1 MNLFGFEIKRKS
13 EEGLKSF
20 VEKTDDDG
28 AINISSMGAAGG
40 AYGTFIDMEAN
51 SKNEAELVTKYRNM
65 EMHPEVQKAIDDIVN
80 ESIIIDDKNSVV
92 EVNLDNVKL
101 SDNIKK
107 RITEEFNLALE
118 LLDFSNK
125 GYDIFQRFYVD
136 GRLRFHA
143 VIDEGNVRSG
153 IQELR
158 YVDPR
163 KLRKV
168 REIAN
173 KKDVQTQ
180 VITKQTKNEY
190 YIYSDKGF
198 NASMPGTANH
208 NADIKGVRIA
218 KDSIVEVTSG
228 ILNENNTLVLSH
240 MHKAIKPLNQL
251 KMLED
256 AVVIYR
262 ISRAPERRIFYIDV
276 GNLPK
281 IKAEQYLREM
291 MVKHKNRL
299 VYDATTGEVR
309 DDRKHMTMLEDFWL
323 PRREGGKGTEITT
336 LAGGQNL
343 GEMEDVI
350 YFQKALYRSL
360 NVPLSRMETENVF
373 GLGKSSEISRDELKF
388 NKFIKR
394 LRARFSILFDNI
406 LEKQLV
412 LKNVMTIEE
421 WQDVKNKIRYDFQ
434 EDNHFTE
441 LKEGEILR
449 ERLQSLDAIQN
460 YVGDYYSKEWVRKN
474 ILRMSDDDIEEMKKQ
489 MATEK
494 EEEPEEDDDEEQ
506 QQQPPAPQPVTI
518 VEPPK
523 EAAPKPEPKT
533 PAKPEPKP
541 TAKPK
546 KDEQQ

>member
-1 MNLFGFEIKRKS
+1 MNLFGFEIKRKT

-143 VIDEGNVRSG
+143 VIDEGNVRAG

-173 KKDVQTQ
+173 KKDMQTQ

-336 LAGGQNL
+336 LTGGQNL

-360 NVPLSRMETENVF
+360 NVPLTRMETENVF

-394 LRARFSILFDNI
+394 LRARFSILFDHI

-421 WQDVKNKIRYDFQ
+421 WQEIKNKIRYDFQ

-474 ILRMSDDDIEEMKKQ
+474 ILRMSDDDIEEMKEQ

-523 EAAPKPEPKT
+523 EAVPKPEPK
-533 PAKPEPKP
+533 PP
-541 TAKPK
+541 AKPK

>member
-143 VIDEGNVRSG
+143 VIDEGNVRAG

-173 KKDVQTQ
+173 KKDMQTQ

-360 NVPLSRMETENVF
+360 NVPLTRMETENVF

-394 LRARFSILFDNI
+394 LRARFSILFDHI

-421 WQDVKNKIRYDFQ
+421 WQEIKNKIRYDFQ

-474 ILRMSDDDIEEMKKQ
+474 ILRMSDDDIEEMKEQ

-494 EEEPEEDDDEEQ
+494 DEEPEEEEDGDEEQ
-506 QQQPPAPQPVTI
+506 QQQPPAPQPVAI

-523 EAAPKPEPKT
+523 EAAPKPEPK
-533 PAKPEPKP
+533 PP
-541 TAKPK
+541 AKPK

>member
-1 MNLFGFEIKRKS
+1 MNLFGFEIKRKND
-13 EEGLKSF
+13 ETLKSF
-20 VEKTDDDG
+20 VEKTEDDG

-51 SKNEAELVTKYRNM
+51 AKNEAELVTKYRNM

-80 ESIIIDDKNSVV
+80 ESIVVDDVNSVV

-143 VIDEGNVRSG
+143 VIDESNVKAG
-153 IQELR
+153 IKELR

-173 KKDVQTQ
+173 KKDVETQ
-180 VITKQTKNEY
+180 AITKQTKNEY

-198 NASMPGTANH
+198 NSSMPGTANY
-208 NADIKGVRIA
+208 NTDIKGIKIA

-228 ILNENNTLVLSH
+228 ILNENNTIVLSH

-360 NVPLSRMETENVF
+360 NVPLTRMEAETGF
-373 GLGKSSEISRDELKF
+373 SLGRASEISRDELKF

-394 LRARFSILFDNI
+394 LRARFSILFDEI

-421 WQDVKNKIRYDFQ
+421 WQEIKNKIRYDFQ
-434 EDNHFTE
+434 EDNHFSE
-441 LKEGEILR
+441 LKDGEVLR

-489 MATEK
+489 IETEK
-494 EEEPEEDDDEEQ
+494 TEEPDEDPEEE

-518 VEPPK
+518 VEPTKEVDPK
-523 EAAPKPEPKT
+523 VKPETT
-533 PAKPEPKP
+533 PA
-541 TAKPK
+541 AKPK

>member
-1 MNLFGFEIKRKS
+1 MNLFGFEIKRKN
-13 EEGLKSF
+13 EEALKSF
-20 VEKTDDDG
+20 VEKNEDDG

-80 ESIIIDDKNSVV
+80 ESIIIDDTNSVV
-92 EVNLDNVKL
+92 EVNLDNVEL

-107 RITEEFNLALE
+107 RITEEFNFALE

-143 VIDEGNVRSG
+143 VIDESNVRAG
-153 IQELR
+153 IKELR

-173 KKDVQTQ
+173 KKDAETQ
-180 VITKQTKNEY
+180 AITKQTKNEY

-198 NASMPGTANH
+198 NSSMPGTANH
-208 NADIKGVRIA
+208 NADIKGIRIA

-360 NVPLSRMETENVF
+360 NVPVSRMESETGF
-373 GLGKSSEISRDELKF
+373 SLGRASEISRDELKF

-394 LRARFSILFDNI
+394 LRSRFSILFDEI

-421 WQDVKNKIRYDFQ
+421 WQEIKNKVRYNFQ

-474 ILRMSDDDIEEMKKQ
+474 ILRMSDEDIEEMKEQ
-489 MATEK
+489 IETEK
-494 EEEPEEDDDEEQ
+494 DEEPEEDDNKES
-506 QQQPPAPQPVTI
+506 QPPAPQPVTI

-523 EAAPKPEPKT
+523 EVVPKPAPKPE
-533 PAKPEPKP
+533 AKPEAKP
-541 TAKPK
+541 AVKPK

>member
-1 MNLFGFEIKRKS
+1 MNLFGFEIKRKN
-13 EEGLKSF
+13 EEPLKSF
-20 VEKTDDDG
+20 VEKNDDDG

-80 ESIIIDDKNSVV
+80 ESIIVDDRNSVV
-92 EVNLDNVKL
+92 EVNLDNVEL

-107 RITEEFNLALE
+107 RITEEFKVALG

-143 VIDEGNVRSG
+143 IIDESNVRAG

-173 KKDVQTQ
+173 QKDVQTQ

-291 MVKHKNRL
+291 MIKHKNRL

-360 NVPLSRMETENVF
+360 NVPLSRMESENVF

-394 LRARFSILFDNI
+394 LRARFSILFDMI

-412 LKNVMTIEE
+412 LKNVMSIEE
-421 WQDVKNKIRYDFQ
+421 WQTIKNTIRYDFQ

-441 LKEGEILR
+441 LKNGEVLIG
-449 ERLQSLDAIQN
+449 RLQSLDAIQN
-460 YVGDYYSKEWVRKN
+460 YVGDYFSKEWVRKN
-474 ILRMSDDDIEEMKKQ
+474 ILRMSDEDVEKIKEEID
-489 MATEK
+489 TEK
-494 EEEPEEDDDEEQ
+494 NENSEEGVVPEQ
-506 QQQPPAPQPVTI
+506 QRLPAPQPGTA
-518 VEPPK
+518 EDPS
-523 EAAPKPEPKT
+523 EEDAPKPEPK
-533 PAKPEPKP
+533 PSAKS
-541 TAKPK
+541 K

>member
-1 MNLFGFEIKRKS
+1 
-13 EEGLKSF
+13 
-20 VEKTDDDG
+20 
-28 AINISSMGAAGG
+28 
-40 AYGTFIDMEAN
+40 
-51 SKNEAELVTKYRNM
+51 
-65 EMHPEVQKAIDDIVN
+65 
-80 ESIIIDDKNSVV
+80 
-92 EVNLDNVKL
+92 
-101 SDNIKK
+101 
-107 RITEEFNLALE
+107 LALE

-143 VIDEGNVRSG
+143 VIDEGNVRAG

-173 KKDVQTQ
+173 KKDMQTQ

-336 LAGGQNL
+336 LSGGQNL

-360 NVPLSRMETENVF
+360 NVPLTRMETENVF

-394 LRARFSILFDNI
+394 LRARFSILFDHI

-421 WQDVKNKIRYDFQ
+421 WQEIKNKIRYDFQ

-474 ILRMSDDDIEEMKKQ
+474 ILRMSDDDIEEMKEQ

-523 EAAPKPEPKT
+523 EAVPKPEPK
-533 PAKPEPKP
+533 PP
-541 TAKPK
+541 AKPK

>member
-1 MNLFGFEIKRKS
+1 MNLFGFEIKRKT

-143 VIDEGNVRSG
+143 VIDEGNVRAG

-173 KKDVQTQ
+173 KKDMQTQ

-198 NASMPGTANH
+198 NSSMPGTANH

-360 NVPLSRMETENVF
+360 NVPLTRMETENVF

-394 LRARFSILFDNI
+394 LRARFSILFDHI

-421 WQDVKNKIRYDFQ
+421 WQEIKNKIRYDFQ

-474 ILRMSDDDIEEMKKQ
+474 ILRMSDDDIEEMKEQ

-523 EAAPKPEPKT
+523 EAAPKPES
-533 PAKPEPKP
+533 KPP
-541 TAKPK
+541 AKPK

>member
-1 MNLFGFEIKRKS
+1 MNLFGFEIKRKT

-143 VIDEGNVRSG
+143 VIDEGNVRAG

-173 KKDVQTQ
+173 KKDMQTQ

-198 NASMPGTANH
+198 NSSMPGTANH

-360 NVPLSRMETENVF
+360 NVPLTRMETENVF

-394 LRARFSILFDNI
+394 LRARFSILFDHI

-421 WQDVKNKIRYDFQ
+421 WQEIKNKIRYDFQ

-474 ILRMSDDDIEEMKKQ
+474 ILRMSDDDIEEMKEQ

-494 EEEPEEDDDEEQ
+494 DEEPEEDDDEEQ

-523 EAAPKPEPKT
+523 EAAPKPES
-533 PAKPEPKP
+533 KPP
-541 TAKPK
+541 AKPK

>member
-1 MNLFGFEIKRKS
+1 MNLFGFEIKRKT

-143 VIDEGNVRSG
+143 VIDEGNVRAG

-173 KKDVQTQ
+173 KKDMQTQ

-360 NVPLSRMETENVF
+360 NVPLTRMETENVF

-394 LRARFSILFDNI
+394 LRARFSILFDHI

-421 WQDVKNKIRYDFQ
+421 WQEIKNKIRYDFQ

-441 LKEGEILR
+441 LKQGEILR

-494 EEEPEEDDDEEQ
+494 DEEPEEEDGDEEQ
-506 QQQPPAPQPVTI
+506 QQQPSAPQPVTI

-523 EAAPKPEPKT
+523 EAAPKPEPK
-533 PAKPEPKP
+533 PP
-541 TAKPK
+541 AKPK

>member
-1 MNLFGFEIKRKS
+1 MNLFGFEIKRKT

-143 VIDEGNVRSG
+143 VIDEGNVRAG

-360 NVPLSRMETENVF
+360 NVPLTRMETENVF

-394 LRARFSILFDNI
+394 LRARFSILFDHI

-421 WQDVKNKIRYDFQ
+421 WQEIKNKIRYDFQ

-494 EEEPEEDDDEEQ
+494 DEEPEEDDDEEQ
-506 QQQPPAPQPVTI
+506 QQQPSAPQPVTI

-523 EAAPKPEPKT
+523 EAAPKPEPK
-533 PAKPEPKP
+533 PP
-541 TAKPK
+541 AKPK

>member
-143 VIDEGNVRSG
+143 VIDEGNVRAG

-173 KKDVQTQ
+173 KKDMQTQ

-360 NVPLSRMETENVF
+360 NVPLTRMETENVF

-394 LRARFSILFDNI
+394 LRARFSILFDHI

-421 WQDVKNKIRYDFQ
+421 WQKIKNKIRYDFQ

-441 LKEGEILR
+441 LKQGEILR

-474 ILRMSDDDIEEMKKQ
+474 ILRMSDDDIEEMKEQ

-494 EEEPEEDDDEEQ
+494 DEEPEEEDDDEEQ
-506 QQQPPAPQPVTI
+506 QQQPSAPQPVTV

-523 EAAPKPEPKT
+523 EAAPKPEPK
-533 PAKPEPKP
+533 PP
-541 TAKPK
+541 AKPK

>member
-107 RITEEFNLALE
+107 RITEEFNFALE

-143 VIDEGNVRSG
+143 VIDESNVRAG

-173 KKDVQTQ
+173 KKDMQTQ

-228 ILNENNTLVLSH
+228 ILNENNTIVLSH

-360 NVPLSRMETENVF
+360 NVPLTRMETENVF

-394 LRARFSILFDNI
+394 LRARFSILFDHI

-421 WQDVKNKIRYDFQ
+421 WQEIKNKIRYDFQ

-441 LKEGEILR
+441 LKQGEILR
-449 ERLQSLDAIQN
+449 ERLQSLDAVQN

-494 EEEPEEDDDEEQ
+494 DEEPEEEEDGDEEQ
-506 QQQPPAPQPVTI
+506 QQQLPAPQPVAI

-523 EAAPKPEPKT
+523 EAAPKPEPK
-533 PAKPEPKP
+533 PP
-541 TAKPK
+541 AKPK

>member
-1 MNLFGFEIKRKS
+1 MNLFGFEIKRKD
-13 EEGLKSF
+13 EDNLKSF
-20 VEKTDDDG
+20 VQKDEDDG
-28 AINISSMGAAGG
+28 AINISSVGAAGG
-40 AYGTFIDMEAN
+40 AYGTYIDMEAN

-65 EMHPEVQKAIDDIVN
+65 AMHPEVQKAIDDIVN
-80 ESIIIDDKNSVV
+80 ETIIVDDLNSVV
-92 EVNLDNVKL
+92 EINLDNVEL
-101 SDNIKK
+101 SDKIKK
-107 RITEEFNLALE
+107 RITEEFNIALE
-118 LLDFSNK
+118 LLDFSNE

-143 VIDEGNVRSG
+143 VVDEKDIKSG

-163 KLRKV
+163 RLRKV
-168 REIAN
+168 REISS
-173 KKDVQTQ
+173 KKDSSTQ
-180 VITKQTKNEY
+180 AITKSVKNEY
-190 YIYSDKGF
+190 YIYSEKGF
-198 NASMPGTANH
+198 NASLPGTQSDG
-208 NADIKGVRIA
+208 DIKGIRIA

-240 MHKAIKPLNQL
+240 LQKAIKPLNQL

-336 LAGGQNL
+336 LPGGQTL
-343 GEMEDVI
+343 GEMDDVL
-350 YFQKALYRSL
+350 YFQKSLYRSL
-360 NVPLSRMETENVF
+360 NVPVSRMEADTGF
-373 GLGKSSEISRDELKF
+373 SLGRSSEISRDEVKF
-388 NKFIKR
+388 SKFIGR
-394 LRARFSILFDNI
+394 LRTRFSILFDEI

-421 WQDVKNKIRYDFQ
+421 WLTIKNTIRYNFQ
-434 EDNHFTE
+434 EDNHFSE
-441 LKEGEILR
+441 LKDAEILR
-449 ERLQSLDAIQN
+449 DRLQSLDTIQN
-460 YVGDYYSKEWVRKN
+460 YVGEYYSKEWVRKN
-474 ILRMSDDDIEEMKKQ
+474 ILKMSEEDVEKIKEQIE
-489 MATEK
+489 TEAV
-494 EEEPEEDDDEEQ
+494 EEPDEDAVDDNT
-506 QQQPPAPQPVTI
+506 PTPNVP
-518 VEPPK
+518 
-523 EAAPKPEPKT
+523 
-533 PAKPEPKP
+533 PAKP
-541 TAKPK
+541 
-546 KDEQQ
+546 KDAPQ

>member
-1 MNLFGFEIKRKS
+1 MNLFGFEIKRKEN
-13 EEGLKSF
+13 EELKSF
-20 VEKTDDDG
+20 VEKNDDDG
-28 AINISSMGAAGG
+28 AVNISSMGAAGG

-80 ESIIIDDKNSVV
+80 EAIVIDDVSSVV
-92 EVNLDNVKL
+92 EVNLDNVEL

-107 RITEEFNLALE
+107 RITEEFNGVLE

-143 VIDEGNVRSG
+143 VIDEKNVKAG
-153 IQELR
+153 VQELR

-173 KKDVQTQ
+173 KKDQTTQ

-198 NASMPGTANH
+198 NSAMPGTAGN
-208 NADIKGVRIA
+208 NDIKGVRIA

-228 ILNENNTLVLSH
+228 ILNENNSLVLSH

-336 LAGGQNL
+336 LPGGQTL
-343 GEMEDVI
+343 GEMEDVL

-360 NVPLSRMETENVF
+360 NVPVSRMESETGF
-373 GLGKSSEISRDELKF
+373 SLGRASEISRDELKF
-388 NKFIKR
+388 NKFINR
-394 LRARFSILFDNI
+394 LRARFSILFDEV

-421 WQDVKNKIRYDFQ
+421 WQTIKNKIRYNFQ
-434 EDNHFTE
+434 QDNHFTE
-441 LKEGEILR
+441 LKDTEILR
-449 ERLQSLDAIQN
+449 ERLQSLDSIQN
-460 YVGDYYSKEWVRKN
+460 YVGEYFSKEWVRKN
-474 ILRMSDDDIEEMKKQ
+474 ILRMSDEDIEEMKKQ
-489 MATEK
+489 IEEEK
-494 EEEPEEDDDEEQ
+494 ETEPDDEIDDEIDS
-506 QQQPPAPQPVTI
+506 PSTPKPQPVAI

-523 EAAPKPEPKT
+523 TEKSKE
-533 PAKPEPKP
+533 E
-541 TAKPK
+541 KPK
-546 KDEQQ
+546 ENEEL